1 MKHFYAW
8 RITAARRKE
17 TALDGMGAALNGG
30 RWNPVGVKV
39 VYCAESL
46 ALAVL
51 EVRVHLPILQQP
63 TEAFVGIEL
72 EISKNAIERPT
83 KLPGNWRINPTRSTQ
98 NTAARRFGARWV
110 KEARSIALQLP
121 SAIIPSE
128 SIFLLNPEH
137 PNFSKAVKKSR
148 ELPVFFDPRLWHGAI

>member
-1 MKHFYAW
+1 MKHLLYAW
-8 RITAARRKE
+8 RITSARRKA

-30 RWNPVGVKV
+30 RWNPVGVKM

-51 EVRVHLPILQQP
+51 EVRVHLPIQRQP
-63 TEAFVGIEL
+63 TGAFVGIEL
-72 EISKNAIERPT
+72 EIVEEAIERPS
-83 KLPGNWRINPTRSTQ
+83 KLPRNWRTNPTRSTQ

-110 KEARSIALQLP
+110 KEARSVALQLP

-137 PNFSKAVKKSR
+137 PEFSKAVKTRRDS
-148 ELPVFFDPRLWHGAI
+148 PVFFDPRLWQSS